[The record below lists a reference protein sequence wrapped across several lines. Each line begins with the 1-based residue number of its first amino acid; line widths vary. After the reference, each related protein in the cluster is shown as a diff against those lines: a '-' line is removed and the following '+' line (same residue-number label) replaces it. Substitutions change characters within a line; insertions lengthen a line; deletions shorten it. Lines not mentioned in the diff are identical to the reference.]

1 MTTYVSINAAQFAAL
16 DEAGGPAVLYV
27 HIAAMIY
34 CDQQRNDGFISRET
48 VLSLCRNTTS
58 EETATAIRVL
68 LRRGFWARVGR
79 SQYQIVDY
87 TKYALPAAEIARTA
101 EADRNKKARQRR
113 HNEGDHS
120 MCTDPRWCTAMR
132 KAHNAG
138 DHSLCKNPQYC
149 DALRKAGKTVPVAAK
164 KAEPFS
170 EEQVRAMY
178 IREDEAANAWGK
190 ARGLVD
196 FDWDDDEARGD
207 FFRAWNAA
215 ADGYF
220 AFRAKEI
227 SRGTPAE
234 VLERAF
240 ER

>member
-48 VLSLCRNTTS
+48 VLSVCRNTTT

-79 SQYQIVDY
+79 GQYQIVDY
-87 TKYALPAAEIARTA
+87 TKYALPAAEIARRA

-113 HNEGDHS
+113 HGDGDHS
-120 MCTDPRWCTAMR
+120 LCVDPRWCPAMR

-149 DALRKAGKTVPVAAK
+149 DALRKAGKTVPVATK
-164 KAEPFS
+164 KTEPFS
-170 EEQVRAMY
+170 DEQERALYEREE
-178 IREDEAANAWGK
+178 EATKAWRK
-190 ARGLVD
+190 ARWVD
-196 FDWDDDEARGD
+196 FDWEDDEARGD
-207 FFRAWNAA
+207 FYRAWEAA
-215 ADGYF
+215 TDGYL
-220 AFRAKEI
+220 AFKAKEI

-234 VLERAF
+234 VLERIF
-240 ER
+240 EV